1 MSAFV
6 IAVSTPW
13 YTQANADGSFT
24 LRGVPAGRYVLHA
37 WHERGGETS
46 QPVEVGA
53 AGPTDVTV
61 QLDARG
67 WRSTEHRNKFGLE
80 YTASDGERY

>member
-1 MSAFV
+1 
-6 IAVSTPW
+6 
-13 YTQANADGSFT
+13 
-24 LRGVPAGRYVLHA
+24 VLHA

-53 AGPTDVTV
+53 AGLTDVTV

-67 WRSTEHRNKFGLE
+67 WRPTEHRNKFGLQ